1 MHIPDGFLAPE
12 IWIPLTGVSAI
23 GVIAAERMTRWADQE
38 NRIPLMGVMGAFIFA
53 AQMINFPV
61 PGGTS
66 GHLIGGALLA
76 ILVGPTAAIL
86 VMACILIVQCFL
98 LQDGG
103 VTALGAN
110 VFNLGIVAPL
120 VGYAVHRATG
130 RGMIATFLAGWS
142 SVLVPAILA
151 GVEIGLSGKIPLDK
165 GVLLMSFWHAIIGVP
180 EGVIT
185 VLILKFLMA
194 ARPDVVPAVEGRS

>member
-12 IWIPLTGVSAI
+12 IWIPLTGVSAV
-23 GVIAAERMTRWADQE
+23 GVVAAERMTRWAEQDS
-38 NRIPLMGVMGAFIFA
+38 RVPLMGVMGAFIFA
-53 AQMINFPV
+53 AQMVNFPV
-61 PGGTS
+61 FGGTS

-76 ILVGPTAAIL
+76 ILVGPSAAIL

-110 VFNLGIVAPL
+110 VLNMGIVAPL
-120 VGYAVHRATG
+120 VGYGVIRTLGRSVPAV
-130 RGMIATFLAGWS
+130 FLAGWL
-142 SVLVPAILA
+142 SVLVPAALA
-151 GVEIGLSGKIPLDK
+151 GVEIGLSGEIPLGK
-165 GVLLMSFWHAIIGVP
+165 GVLLLSFWHAIIGVP
-180 EGVIT
+180 EGLIT

-194 ARPDVVPAVEGRS
+194 ARPDVVPATEGRS